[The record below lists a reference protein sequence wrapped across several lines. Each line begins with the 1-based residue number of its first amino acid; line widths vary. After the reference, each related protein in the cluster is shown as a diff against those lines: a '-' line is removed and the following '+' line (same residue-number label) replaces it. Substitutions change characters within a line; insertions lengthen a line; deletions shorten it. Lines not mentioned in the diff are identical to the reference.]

1 MNKYLFLSLTLVA
14 FIIGTGL
21 GYAISP
27 AYSESQSNTHFETFG
42 KADRFVDLRY
52 LDAMIAH
59 HKSAMELANQAKTH
73 SKREEILGLAEII
86 LKEEPIAINELY
98 QWKKSFYGNTREI
111 GASEVP
117 NLGIYDEN
125 FDLRFLNALIAH
137 HEEGITMAKDMQTK
151 STRNEILNNSD
162 AVITFLTDG
171 LTKLSAWREEW
182 YGIK

>member
-1 MNKYLFLSLTLVA
+1 MNKYLFLSLTIVA

-27 AYSESQSNTHFETFG
+27 AYSESQGNTHFETFG

-52 LDAMIAH
+52 LEAMIAH
-59 HKSAMELANQAKTH
+59 HKSAMDLANQAITY
-73 SKREEILGLAEII
+73 SKRQEIQNLAQII
-86 LKEEPIAINELY
+86 LKEEPIAIKELY
-98 QWKKSFYGNTREI
+98 EWKKSFYSDTKEI
-111 GASEVP
+111 VASETP
-117 NLGIYDEN
+117 NLGIYDDK

-137 HEEGITMAKDMQTK
+137 HEEGLIMANDIKTK

-162 AVITFLTDG
+162 AVTIFLTDG
-171 LTKLSAWREEW
+171 IAKLSEWREEW